1 MWLLGVVGLSVYRLQ
16 SDRSSPFFNVFL
28 THSFGYEP
36 GNPAKTVL
44 AQAEFGFDAESSI
57 AS

>member
-1 MWLLGVVGLSVYRLQ
+1 
-16 SDRSSPFFNVFL
+16 L